1 MPRREAPSIREDR
14 SARSPDSD
22 SHAHPEPDMR
32 SPAPACLRGGEPAS
46 QNQAKSAKETCEVR
60 AKASGDMRFDQCF
73 SRRPTFCW
81 LSRGQVGLKSLT
93 PFFGKGKRCASAWP
107 KNGISGAR
115 GVSSFC
121 RLRCLRLVAATP
133 FHPFG
138 RSFWTTKSRTSCS
151 AVTLITC
158 SGGKNVVS
166 VPSRSSWTRRTRAR
180 HRLDCGEGLNNGEN
194 GELAWNAAGAA

>member
-1 MPRREAPSIREDR
+1 MRGSRESLRRHAFRPMFFAAANVLLVVSRTGGVEVVNTFFWKREEMR
-14 SARSPDSD
+14 ERVAKKRHFWGERCVVILSLALSSAR
-22 SHAHPEPDMR
+22 
-32 SPAPACLRGGEPAS
+32 GG
-46 QNQAKSAKETCEVR
+46 N
-60 AKASGDMRFDQCF
+60 
-73 SRRPTFCW
+73 
-81 LSRGQVGLKSLT
+81 
-93 PFFGKGKRCASAWP
+93 
-107 KNGISGAR
+107 
-115 GVSSFC
+115 
-121 RLRCLRLVAATP
+121 P

-138 RSFWTTKSRTSCS
+138 RSFWTTKSRSSCS

>member
-1 MPRREAPSIREDR
+1 VSQLPKTRRKAPKKHARFARKPPATCVSTNVFRGGQRFAGCLEDR
-14 SARSPDSD
+14 
-22 SHAHPEPDMR
+22 
-32 SPAPACLRGGEPAS
+32 
-46 QNQAKSAKETCEVR
+46 
-60 AKASGDMRFDQCF
+60 
-73 SRRPTFCW
+73 W
-81 LSRGQVGLKSLT
+81 GLKSLT

-138 RSFWTTKSRTSCS
+138 RSFWTTKSRSSCS

-158 SGGKNVVS
+158 SGDKNVVS